1 MATGQPA
8 VKSNLIQDDYWD
20 RLDRGCSRTTS
31 QLQRSSQWQGVEMG
45 MGETK
50 RGNKD
55 GEKKSIGLTDEENW
69 LLTLL
74 DYPA

>member
-1 MATGQPA
+1 
-8 VKSNLIQDDYWD
+8 
-20 RLDRGCSRTTS
+20 
-31 QLQRSSQWQGVEMG
+31 